1 MILPKVRQII
11 LNKIK
16 ELEECI
22 LSLEV
27 KLATF
32 GCPTYEAL
40 DFYRRTRLAIFNMQC
55 DLKIFKMQ
63 AKRLTKRMGDLA

>member
-11 LNKIK
+11 LKKIK

-27 KLATF
+27 KIAAF

-40 DFYRRTRLAIFNMQC
+40 DFYRRTRLAIFNMQH
-55 DLKIFKMQ
+55 DLKILKIQ
-63 AKRLTKRMGDLA
+63 AKRLTKRMGDLT

>member
-16 ELEECI
+16 ELNECI

-55 DLKIFKMQ
+55 DLKILKIQ

>member
-1 MILPKVRQII
+1 MILPKVKQII

-27 KLATF
+27 KLSMF

-40 DFYRRTRLAIFNMQC
+40 DFYRRTRLAIFDMQC
-55 DLKIFKMQ
+55 DLKILKIQ
-63 AKRLTKRMGDLA
+63 AKRLTKRMGDLV

>member
-11 LNKIK
+11 LKKIK

-22 LSLEV
+22 LDAKITML
-27 KLATF
+27 
-32 GCPTYEAL
+32 GYPTRKDVSFCVVL
-40 DFYRRTRLAIFNMQC
+40 RRAIYNMER
-55 DLKIFKMQ
+55 DLKILKIQ

>member
-1 MILPKVRQII
+1 MILPKVKQII

-55 DLKIFKMQ
+55 DVKILKTQ